1 MQKITNMLGSAIALA
16 VVGFIVFL
24 MVDSQKRYEEMKQ
37 ATPDEA
43 KRYTFNQA
51 LMMTMFVIII
61 IVLLSMARRWM

>member
-1 MQKITNMLGSAIALA
+1 MLGSAIALA

-24 MVDSQKRYEEMKQ
+24 MVDSQKRYEEIQK
-37 ATPDEA
+37 ATPEEA

-61 IVLLSMARRWM
+61 IVLLVMARRWM